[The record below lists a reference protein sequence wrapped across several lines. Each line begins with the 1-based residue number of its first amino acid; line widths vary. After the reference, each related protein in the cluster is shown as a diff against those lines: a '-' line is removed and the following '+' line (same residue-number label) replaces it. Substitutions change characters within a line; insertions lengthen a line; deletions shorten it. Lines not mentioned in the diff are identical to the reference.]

1 MRITL
6 TIDDDV
12 DNALEA
18 LARNSGKP
26 FADEVN
32 EAIRRGLSACGPRA
46 SRERFRV
53 QSAPRGFRP
62 GVDPTRLGQL
72 DDQLAVDEFLE
83 RSRDTEPEALTER

>member
-6 TIDDDV
+6 TIDDDLA
-12 DNALEA
+12 NALDA

-32 EAIRRGLSACGPRA
+32 EAIRRGLSAGGPRV

-53 QSAPRGFRP
+53 QSARRGFQP
-62 GVDPTRLGQL
+62 GVDPTRLGRLL
-72 DDQLAVDEFLE
+72 DELAVDEFLE
-83 RSRDTEPEALTER
+83 RSQVNDPKTSTEC